1 MKYIF
6 TALIFFSLVYSN
18 EIREYHDL
26 LKYEKGEIC
35 DEAVKDGKICKYK
48 IISNI
53 EYTDIQDYNEK
64 NYIIKINKEI
74 YSEKL
79 SLCMW
84 ENNEERIINVP
95 LRKITSD
102 LYKNIKPLE
111 RLIYSFDFNDLGKTK
126 HEKKIYYDIYIEFLN
141 DSEHIKLYIIDEK
154 FYLEKNYELY

>member
-18 EIREYHDL
+18 EIWEYHDL

-35 DEAVKDGKICKYK
+35 AEAVKDGKICKYK
-48 IISNI
+48 IMSSIQL
-53 EYTDIQDYNEK
+53 TDIQDYNEK
-64 NYIIKINKEI
+64 DYVIKIDKEI
-74 YSEKL
+74 NSGKL
-79 SLCMW
+79 SLLFW
-84 ENNEERIINVP
+84 ENNREKIINVP
-95 LRKITSD
+95 LKKIASG
-102 LYKNIKPLE
+102 LYKSIKPLE

-154 FYLEKNYELY
+154 FYLEKNYELH